1 MMTNVRIDEAIALTS
16 ECNNF
21 RITSLM
27 LIGVLI
33 AISFILAYAWARDKA

>member
-1 MMTNVRIDEAIALTS
+1 MFNVRIGEAIAVTS
-16 ECNNF
+16 ECTNY

-33 AISFILAYAWARDKA
+33 GIAFVLGYAWVRNV